1 MTMTQH
7 GELLQVSRKRKRIN
21 AYKEINLSL
30 LYKIYSIGLLLWKP
44 SLIKDLNGGALW
56 GNKMYQG
63 ENQPSFQI
71 LTLFFSGLT

>member
-44 SLIKDLNGGALW
+44 GLIKELNGGALW
-56 GNKMYQG
+56 GNKMYQR
-63 ENQPSFQI
+63 ENQPSSQI
-71 LTLFFSGLT
+71 LTLFFLV